1 MHWKHP
7 VLIKQ
12 NIQIVNSSTIDRLR
26 GASKADSS
34 ANAIII
40 LDMYARITPYVIEDA
55 LEDIRYLF
63 APYMEYAMK

>member
-40 LDMYARITPYVIEDA
+40 LAMYARITPYVIEDA